1 MQQTTPTHRR
11 DTRMAGLTSSSGP
24 RLWLGVASLALLT
37 ACDTPFDFDLR
48 DLGNGFD
55 TSAAVQQ
62 VPERPSPDNR
72 GVISYPNYQV
82 VVAQR
87 DDTVRTIARRLGFDA
102 DGLAVYNGIDPDLPL
117 RRDEIIALPSRVSEP
132 SAATGAIGSGP
143 ILPAGETIDVTTL
156 ASSAIDRVEGTSQSG
171 QTMTMSPP
179 SQSGAEPIRHQVQTG
194 ETVYSI
200 ARTYSTSVEG
210 IATWNGLGPDL
221 AVRQGQFLLVP
232 VGDGSEPPVTVTATP
247 PGAGSVAPEPP
258 SAAQPLPAEVPAP
271 AAVAA
276 AAAEVP
282 EPSPAPD
289 LSAQQTAPS
298 EDSAMVY
305 PVQGRIIREYSKGR
319 NDGIDIGAPAGTDVK
334 AAADGT
340 VAAITTDT
348 AGIQIVVIRHEGN
361 LLTVYTHLD
370 SLSVRRD
377 EQVSRGQT
385 IGKVQAGDP
394 SYLHFEVRRGTES
407 ADPADFLP

>member
-1 MQQTTPTHRR
+1 MQQTNPTPWR
-11 DTRMAGLTSSSGP
+11 DTRMPSLTSPRAP

-37 ACDTPFDFDLR
+37 ACQTPFDLDLR

-55 TSAAVQQ
+55 TTAAVQQ
-62 VPERPSPDNR
+62 VPDRPSPDNR

-87 DDTVRTIARRLGFDA
+87 DDTVRTIAGRLGFNA
-102 DGLAVYNGIDPDLPL
+102 DGLAVYNGIDPDVPL

-156 ASSAIDRVEGTSQSG
+156 ASTAIDRVDGTPQG
-171 QTMTMSPP
+171 GPTMTMTPP
-179 SQSGAEPIRHQVQTG
+179 SQSGAEPIRHQVQPG

-200 ARTYSTSVEG
+200 ARTYSASVEA
-210 IATWNGLGPDL
+210 IAAWNGLGPDL
-221 AVRQGQFLLVP
+221 AVRQGQFLLIP
-232 VGDGSEPPVTVTATP
+232 VGDGSQPPATLSTTP

-271 AAVAA
+271 AAAA
-276 AAAEVP
+276 AAPVA
-282 EPSPAPD
+282 SPAPN
-289 LSAQQTAPS
+289 LGSQQATPS
-298 EDSAMVY
+298 SDAAMVY
-305 PVQGRIIREYSKGR
+305 PVQGSIIREYSRGR
-319 NDGIDIGAPAGTDVK
+319 NEGIDIGAPAGTDVK
-334 AAADGT
+334 AAAAGT

-348 AGIQIVVIRHEGN
+348 AGIQIVVIRHDGN

-370 SLSVRRD
+370 NLTISRD
-377 EQVSRGQT
+377 DRVSRGQT

-407 ADPADFLP
+407 ADPGEFLP